1 VSTAGREDG
10 LGGPKSVDFIRA
22 KIAEDLRTDKYGGRV
37 ATRFPP
43 EPNGFLHIGHAKA
56 ICLNFGIAM
65 EHNGG
70 TCNLR
75 FDDTNP
81 ITEEEKYAQAIQ
93 HDIRW
98 LGFDWEDRLYYAS
111 DYFDKFYAYAVKL
124 VEDGKAYVDSLNEEQ
139 IREYRGTVTEPG
151 RESPYRGRS
160 VEENLDLL
168 ERMKAGEFEDGAH
181 VLRAKIDMASPNM
194 LMRDPLL
201 YRIRHANHY
210 RAGDRWCIY
219 PMYDFAH
226 CLEDAIERITHS
238 LCSLEFKDNRE
249 LYDWV
254 LREVG
259 IPNPPEQTEFARL
272 DLDYT
277 VLSKRKLI
285 RLVGEGQVAGWDD
298 PRMPTLAGLRRRGVT
313 PEAIRTFCD
322 MIGVARVDSR
332 VDVGKLEFCIRDDL
346 NQRVPRVMCVLR
358 PLRIVITNYPEDKVE
373 WLDAPYYPH
382 DVPKEGSRKVPFSRV
397 LYIEREDFEEEP
409 HQKFFRLAPGR
420 EVRLRYG
427 YFIRCDEVVKDP
439 VSGEVVEL
447 LCSYDPSTKGGGAP
461 DGRKV
466 KGTIHWVSAEHS
478 LPAEIRLYDRL
489 FTVPDPDD
497 PRHGE
502 DFTSSLNPH
511 SLITLNDSCI
521 EPSVADDPVGTRYQF
536 ERQGYFCS
544 DVLDSSSDHLVFN
557 RTIGLRDTWA
567 KIAAGEAETFS
578 STASNGSER
587 KNDSGKHSVRTP
599 KAKRVRLGTPEHD
612 DQKTRYVQ
620 LGLRPGEAGVLADNR
635 ALAAFFDDVLT
646 VYDDPKAVAGW
657 VINDVIREVKERD
670 LADLPFSAKELGA
683 LARLVHDGV
692 VSRTIAKEV
701 FAVMARDGGD
711 PLTIIRERGL
721 EQVSDT
727 AAIRSLVEKVITDH
741 AAEAERYREGKTALL
756 AFFVGQV
763 MKESGGKASPTLVGQ
778 MIQEKLR

>member
-1 VSTAGREDG
+1 VSASEDKGRNAE
-10 LGGPKSVDFIRA
+10 PKPFDFIRA
-22 KIAEDLRTDKYGGRV
+22 KVAEDLRTDKYGGRV

-56 ICLNFGIAM
+56 ICLNFGIAL
-65 EHNGG
+65 ENEGG

-81 ITEEEKYAQAIQ
+81 VTEEEKYARAIQ

-124 VEDGKAYVDSLNEEQ
+124 VEDGKAYVDSLNEQQ
-139 IREYRGTVTEPG
+139 IREYRGTVTERG
-151 RESPYRGRS
+151 REGPYRSRS

-168 ERMKAGEFEDGAH
+168 ERMRAGEFEDGAH

-201 YRIRHANHY
+201 YRIRHAHHY

-226 CLEDAIERITHS
+226 CLEDAIEHITHS

-285 RLVGEGQVAGWDD
+285 RLVAEGYVAGWDD

-358 PLRIVITNYPEDKVE
+358 PLRVVITNYPEERVE

-397 LYIEREDFEEEP
+397 LYIEREDFEERP
-409 HQKFFRLAPGR
+409 HHKFFRLAPGR

-439 VSGEVVEL
+439 VSGEVTEL
-447 LCSYDPSTKGGGAP
+447 LCSYDPATKGGGAP

-497 PRHGE
+497 PKHGE
-502 DFTSSLNPH
+502 DFTSNLNPH
-511 SLITLNDSCI
+511 SLITLCDSRV
-521 EPSVADDPVGTRYQF
+521 EPSVANDPAGTRYQF

-544 DVLDSSSDHLVFN
+544 DVVESSSDHLVFN
-557 RTIGLRDTWA
+557 RTISLRDTWA
-567 KIAAGEAETFS
+567 KIAAEEAEKS
-578 STASNGSER
+578 SSARSDKQEAKRDAGTSPA
-587 KNDSGKHSVRTP
+587 RTP
-599 KAKRVRLGTPEHD
+599 KPKRARVGTPEHA
-612 DQKTRYVQ
+612 KRKARYRQ
-620 LGLRPGEAGVLADNR
+620 LGLGAGEARVLADNR
-635 ALAAFFDDVLT
+635 ALAEFFDAVLA
-646 VYDDPKAVAGW
+646 VYDNPKAVAGW
-657 VINDVIREVKERD
+657 VINDVMREVKDRD
-670 LADLPFSAKELGA
+670 LADLPFSAEELGA

-711 PLTIIRERGL
+711 PQAIVRERGL
-721 EQVSDT
+721 EQVSDA
-727 AAIRSLVEKVITDH
+727 AAIQSLVEKVIANH
-741 AAEAERYREGKTALL
+741 AAEVERYREGKTALL

-763 MKESGGKASPTLVGQ
+763 MKESGGKASPTLVGE
-778 MIQEKLR
+778 MIQEKLG